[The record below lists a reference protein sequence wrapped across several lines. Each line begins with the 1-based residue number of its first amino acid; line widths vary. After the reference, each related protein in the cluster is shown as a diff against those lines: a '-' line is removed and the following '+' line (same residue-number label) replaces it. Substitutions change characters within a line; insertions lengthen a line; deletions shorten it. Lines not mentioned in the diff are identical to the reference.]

1 MSDILVCRCE
11 ETSEDEIL
19 EAIQAGASS
28 LDEIKRRTRA
38 GMGLCQGKTCQRLV
52 ARLLARQLCRTLGE
66 IAPYSARPPTRPL
79 PIAVFVEKDGERDM
93 PSIAG
98 VVGPRRK

>member
-11 ETSEDEIL
+11 EITEGEIL
-19 EAIQAGASS
+19 EAIRAGASS
-28 LDEIKRRTRA
+28 LDEIKRRNRA

-52 ARLLARQLCRTLGE
+52 SRLLARELCCSLAE

-79 PIAVFVEKDGERDM
+79 PIAIFVEEDG
-93 PSIAG
+93 A
-98 VVGPRRK
+98 